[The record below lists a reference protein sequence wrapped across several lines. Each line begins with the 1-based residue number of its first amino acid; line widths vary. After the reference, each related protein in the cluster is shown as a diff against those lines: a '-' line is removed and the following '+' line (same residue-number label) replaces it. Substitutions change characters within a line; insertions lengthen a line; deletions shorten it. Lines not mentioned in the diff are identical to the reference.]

1 MFWKVMDNGHAVYLA
16 VKSMTQVRENESAF
30 GQKHFAIH
38 LADGTIVEHTF
49 SHEAWDK
56 FEENCIFNSPAWK

>member
-1 MFWKVMDNGHAVYLA
+1 MFWKVTDNGHTVYLA
-16 VKSMTQVRENESAF
+16 IKSMTAVRENEAAF

-56 FEENCIFNSPAWK
+56 FEETWILNSPAWK